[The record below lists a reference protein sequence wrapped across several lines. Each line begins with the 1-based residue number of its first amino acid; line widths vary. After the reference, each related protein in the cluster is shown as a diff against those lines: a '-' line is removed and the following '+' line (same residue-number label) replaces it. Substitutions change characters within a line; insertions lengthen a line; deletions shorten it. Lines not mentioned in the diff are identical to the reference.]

1 MAGSTFGKLFSITT
15 WGESHGKGVGVVVD
29 GCPAGLKLADRD
41 VQIDL
46 NKRRPGQSPYCTP
59 RDEADKVNIMSG
71 LFEGYTT
78 GTPISMVINN
88 KDQRSKDYS
97 EIINIY
103 RPGHADYAY
112 DEKYG
117 FRDYRGG
124 GRSSGRETIGRV
136 AAGAIAKK
144 LLEELGVTLCAYA
157 KSIGP
162 ININYDHFDKEEI
175 YNNPFRFPD
184 AFIVE
189 ETEDYMRQLIKEG
202 NSSGGI
208 IECRVEGLPPGIG
221 QPVFDKLDGL
231 LAHAIMS
238 IGAIKGVEIGAG
250 FEVAKMTGFDN
261 NDFYHD
267 INGKATKLTN
277 HAGGMT
283 GGISDGS
290 TITIRAAVK
299 ATPSIHMTQQAV
311 NKDGEV
317 IDLVIGGRHDPVIV
331 PRAVIVVENM
341 IAITLADLI
350 LQQAS
355 STVAHLK
362 KIFWY
367 WIVIF
372 NLGLHYSLLPLNTV
386 IIAPIKIKIS
396 ARL

>member
-1 MAGSTFGKLFSITT
+1 MAGSTFGKMFSITT

-29 GCPAGLKLADRD
+29 GCPAGLKLANRD
-41 VQIDL
+41 IQIDL

-78 GTPISMVINN
+78 GTPISMVVNN
-88 KDQRSKDYS
+88 KDQRSKDYTD
-97 EIINIY
+97 ITNIY

-144 LLEELGVTLCAYA
+144 LLEQLGVRLTAYT
-157 KSIGP
+157 KSIGHIE
-162 ININYDHFDKEEI
+162 INPENFDIEEI

-184 AFIVE
+184 ASVVA
-189 ETEDYMRQLIKEG
+189 ETEDYLRQLIKNG
-202 NSSGGI
+202 NSAGGI
-208 IECRVEGLPPGIG
+208 IECIVEGLPPGIG
-221 QPVFDKLDGL
+221 EPVFDKLDGL

-238 IGAIKGVEIGAG
+238 IGAIKGVEIGVG
-250 FEVAKMTGFDN
+250 FAAAKMTGFEN
-261 NDFYHD
+261 NDFYETVD
-267 INGKATKLTN
+267 GKAVKSTN
-277 HAGGMT
+277 NAGGMT

-299 ATPSIHMTQQAV
+299 ATPSIHMTQQAI
-311 NKDGEV
+311 NKQGQV

-331 PRAVIVVENM
+331 PRAVIVLENM
-341 IAITLADLI
+341 VAITLADLV

-355 STVAHLK
+355 STLDNLK
-362 KIFWY
+362 KIF
-367 WIVIF
+367 
-372 NLGLHYSLLPLNTV
+372 
-386 IIAPIKIKIS
+386 
-396 ARL
+396 

>member
-1 MAGSTFGKLFSITT
+1 MAGSTFGKMFSITT

-41 VQIDL
+41 IQIDL

-97 EIINIY
+97 DIINIY
-103 RPGHADYAY
+103 RPGHADFAY

-144 LLEELGVTLCAYA
+144 LLEQLGVTVTAYA

-162 ININYDHFDKEEI
+162 IQANLDKFDVDEI

-184 AFIVE
+184 ASVVE
-189 ETEDYMRQLIKEG
+189 ETENYMRQLIKDG

-208 IECRVEGLPPGIG
+208 IECRVEGLPAGIG
-221 QPVFDKLDGL
+221 EPVFDKLDAL

-250 FEVAKMTGFDN
+250 FEAASMTGFEN
-261 NDFYHD
+261 NDFYEMLD
-267 INGKATKLTN
+267 GKATKVTN

-290 TITIRAAVK
+290 RITVRAAVK
-299 ATPSIHMTQQAV
+299 GTPSIHMTQQAI
-311 NKDGEV
+311 NKDGQV

-331 PRAVIVVENM
+331 PRAVIVIENM
-341 IAITLADLI
+341 VATTLADLV

-355 STVAHLK
+355 SSLDNLK
-362 KIFWY
+362 KIF
-367 WIVIF
+367 
-372 NLGLHYSLLPLNTV
+372 
-386 IIAPIKIKIS
+386 
-396 ARL
+396 

>member
-1 MAGSTFGKLFSITT
+1 MAGSTFGKMFSITT

-46 NKRRPGQSPYCTP
+46 NKRRPGQSQYCTP
-59 RDEADKVNIMSG
+59 RDEADKVNIISG
-71 LFEGYTT
+71 IFEGYTT
-78 GTPISMVINN
+78 GTPISMIINN
-88 KDQRSKDYS
+88 KDQRSKDYADT
-97 EIINIY
+97 INLY

-144 LLEELGVTLCAYA
+144 LLEQLGITVTAYT
-157 KSIGP
+157 KSIGHIE
-162 ININYDHFDKEEI
+162 INNDNFDKLEI

-184 AFIVE
+184 TSIVE
-189 ETEDYMRQLIKEG
+189 ETEVYLRKLIKDG
-202 NSSGGI
+202 NSAGGI
-208 IECRVEGLPPGIG
+208 IECIVEGLPPGIG
-221 QPVFDKLDGL
+221 EPVFDKLDGL
-231 LAHAIMS
+231 LAHGIMS

-250 FEVAKMTGFDN
+250 FAAAKMTGYEN
-261 NDFYHD
+261 NDFYESLD
-267 INGKATKLTN
+267 GKATKVTN
-277 HAGGMT
+277 HAGGIT

-290 TITIRAAVK
+290 TITVRAAVK
-299 ATPSIHMTQQAV
+299 ATPSIHMIQQAI
-311 NKDGEV
+311 NKQGEV

-341 IAITLADLI
+341 IATTLADLI

-355 STVAHLK
+355 STVDYLK
-362 KIFWY
+362 KIF
-367 WIVIF
+367 
-372 NLGLHYSLLPLNTV
+372 
-386 IIAPIKIKIS
+386 
-396 ARL
+396 